1 MARLAILP
9 HESAN
14 RVYGSQVLTLLSAE
28 LLTIADHLE
37 TGIDDVCPVEMGSVP
52 YLTFEAGTADDPP
65 GDADRFLLS
74 NLSGTRALFRVCDD
88 RRAGRAGGPT
98 LEPLSIDRLACFDDD
113 LVTTQRYPG
122 KTNEQFT
129 HLLVN
134 VGVAASDAARRR
146 AASGLP
152 VRILDPVAGRG
163 TTLNRAL
170 LAGYDATGIEVAEA
184 DVDQYRTFLTTY
196 LRGHRVKHR
205 LDTTRVRKGPA
216 AGTSS
221 FTVTIRGSQRCEMI
235 RADTTDAALVL
246 KQRSAD
252 VIVADLP
259 YGVQHRAAGAT
270 AQRRSPGELLDAALP
285 GWRASLRRDGAIVL
299 AWNLLTLPRADVEEL
314 LTGHGFVVV
323 PPAAPFEH
331 VVDRSI
337 TRDLIVARAA
347 DRPGRRRDP

>member
-74 NLSGTRALFRVCDD
+74 TLSGTRALYRVCDD

-122 KTNEQFT
+122 KTIELFT

-134 VGVAASDAARRR
+134 VGVAASVAGRRR

-152 VRILDPVAGRG
+152 IRILDPVAGRG
-163 TTLNRAL
+163 TTLYRAL
-170 LAGYDATGIEVAEA
+170 LAG
-184 DVDQYRTFLTTY
+184 
-196 LRGHRVKHR
+196 
-205 LDTTRVRKGPA
+205 
-216 AGTSS
+216 
-221 FTVTIRGSQRCEMI
+221 
-235 RADTTDAALVL
+235 
-246 KQRSAD
+246 
-252 VIVADLP
+252 
-259 YGVQHRAAGAT
+259 
-270 AQRRSPGELLDAALP
+270 
-285 GWRASLRRDGAIVL
+285 
-299 AWNLLTLPRADVEEL
+299 
-314 LTGHGFVVV
+314 
-323 PPAAPFEH
+323 
-331 VVDRSI
+331 
-337 TRDLIVARAA
+337 
-347 DRPGRRRDP
+347 